1 MEWRWQDGNQT
12 PYLDSG
18 TQSGVVNG
26 THLGENMLGEN
37 MLENNAKIDQHGQQ
51 IIPQISVISM

>member
-12 PYLDSG
+12 PNLDSG

-37 MLENNAKIDQHGQQ
+37 MLENNSK
-51 IIPQISVISM
+51 